1 MRITQKDIAKN
12 LGISLIT
19 VSRAFND
26 SGYVSAELKKRI
38 MDYAKRQS
46 YVPHRGSQILVRN
59 KTRRIAV
66 FTSTFPSFVWD
77 DIEKG
82 VLSAA
87 AYIRPLN
94 YEVHFFRIPDFDTE
108 CYLKTLKREIR
119 NGLDA
124 AAFLCMRMY
133 RMKEI
138 VVLAEKSGIP
148 YVFYNVDDPETNRL
162 CYIGTDYPAG
172 GRLAANFIGKSLGL
186 METGRVLVIGINE
199 DVDHMT
205 DGPDINA
212 KRIRGFLE
220 VLGSQYPFVESRVE
234 YINMKVKTGVG
245 VQIKRLLKDNEGRV
259 DAVYF
264 VPAFT
269 GSFLDGLEAYDY
281 RRTITLLHDVKDQ
294 ALRCLENG
302 LLTAIVFQDPVL
314 QGYTAVRTLE
324 NILESKIRER
334 QRDIEIAHTLIFREN
349 INYLKNHY
357 LLSEPEDEAP
367 SKSRAAPP
375 IQSTGTGSG

>member
-1 MRITQKDIAKN
+1 MRITQKDIAKD

-19 VSRAFND
+19 VSRAFNN
-26 SGYVSAELKKRI
+26 SGYVSPELKKRI
-38 MDYAKRQS
+38 FDYARKRS
-46 YVPHRGSQILVRN
+46 YVPHRASQILVRN
-59 KTRRIAV
+59 KIRIIAV

-77 DIEKG
+77 DIERG
-82 VLSAA
+82 VRSAA
-87 AYIRPLN
+87 RYIGPLN
-94 YEVHFFRIPDFDTE
+94 YEVRFFRIPDFNTE
-108 CYLKTLKREIR
+108 YYLKTLKREIR

-138 VVLAEKSGIP
+138 IELTEKVGIP
-148 YVFYNVDDPETNRL
+148 YIFYNVDDPETNRL
-162 CYIGTDYPAG
+162 CYVGTDYPAG
-172 GRLAANFIGKSLGL
+172 GRLAANFIGKSLSLKG
-186 METGRVLVIGINE
+186 TGKVLVIGVNE
-199 DVDHMT
+199 DVDRMT

-220 VLGSQYPFVESRVE
+220 VLNGRYPFIASRVE
-234 YINMKVKTGVG
+234 YINMKAKTGVG
-245 VQIKRLLKDNEGRV
+245 MQIKRLLKDNQGRV
-259 DAVYF
+259 DGVYF
-264 VPAFT
+264 VPAYT
-269 GSFLDGLEAYDY
+269 GGFLQGLETYDY
-281 RRTITLLHDVKDQ
+281 RRAITLLHDVNDH

-324 NILESKIRER
+324 NILESKKRER

-357 LLSEPEDEAP
+357 LLSEPDCP
-367 SKSRAAPP
+367 VR
-375 IQSTGTGSG
+375 

>member
-1 MRITQKDIAKN
+1 MRITQKDIARK
-12 LGISLIT
+12 LGVSLIT
-19 VSRAFND
+19 VSRAFNG
-26 SGYVSAELKKRI
+26 SGYVSPELKKRI
-38 MDYAKRQS
+38 FEYAERQS
-46 YVPHRGSQILVRN
+46 YVPYRASQILVRN

-77 DIEKG
+77 DIERG

-87 AYIRPLN
+87 RYIRSLN
-94 YEVHFFRIPDFDTE
+94 YEVCFFRIPDFDTE
-108 CYLKTLKREIR
+108 QYLKTLKREIR

-138 VVLAEKSGIP
+138 VALAEKAGVP
-148 YVFYNVDDPETNRL
+148 YIFYNVDDPETNRL
-162 CYIGTDYPAG
+162 CYIGADYPAG
-172 GRLAANFIGKSLGL
+172 GRLAAEFIGKSLSLKGA
-186 METGRVLVIGINE
+186 GKVLVIGIDE
-199 DVDHMT
+199 DADRMT
-205 DGPDINA
+205 DGPDVNA

-220 VLGSQYPFVESRVE
+220 VLGSRYPFIASRIE
-234 YINMKVKTGVG
+234 YINMKSGTDAG
-245 VQIKRLLKDNEGRV
+245 VQIRRLLKNNEGKV

-264 VPAFT
+264 VPAYN
-269 GSFLDGLEAYDY
+269 GGFLEGLEAYDY
-281 RRTITLLHDVKDQ
+281 RRAITLLHDVNDQ

-302 LLTAIVFQDPVL
+302 RLTAIVFQDPVL

-357 LLSEPEDEAP
+357 LLSEPGDDAS
-367 SKSRAAPP
+367 SKSRAASFR
-375 IQSTGTGSG
+375 I

>member
-1 MRITQKDIAKN
+1 MHITQKDIARK

-19 VSRAFND
+19 VNRAFNN
-26 SGYVSAELKKRI
+26 SGYVSPELKKRI
-38 MDYAKRQS
+38 FDYAKKES
-46 YVPHRGSQILVRN
+46 YVPHRASQILVRN
-59 KTRRIAV
+59 KTRVIAV
-66 FTSTFPSFVWD
+66 FTSTFPSYVWD
-77 DIEKG
+77 DIKKG

-87 AYIRPLN
+87 EYIRPLN
-94 YEVHFFRIPDFDTE
+94 YEVRYFRVPDFDTE
-108 CYLKTLKREIR
+108 YYLRTLRREIR

-124 AAFLCMRMY
+124 AAFLCQRMY
-133 RMKEI
+133 RMKDI
-138 VVLAEKSGIP
+138 IGLVEKAGIP
-148 YVFYNVDDPETNRL
+148 YVFYNVDDPETKRV

-172 GRLAANFIGKSLGL
+172 GRLAANFIGKSLMLKGA
-186 METGRVLVIGINE
+186 GKVLVIGVNE
-199 DVDHMT
+199 DADRLT

-220 VLGSQYPFVESRVE
+220 VLNEQYPFVASRIE
-234 YINMKVKTGVG
+234 YIDMKSRAGADE
-245 VQIKRLLKDNEGRV
+245 QIKRLLGRNERGV

-264 VPAFT
+264 VPAFNT
-269 GSFLDGLEAYDY
+269 GFLTGLEKYDY
-281 RRTITLLHDVKDQ
+281 SRAITILHDVNEP

-302 LLTAIVFQDPVL
+302 ILTALVFQDPVL

-357 LLSEPEDEAP
+357 LLSDFE
-367 SKSRAAPP
+367 
-375 IQSTGTGSG
+375 G

>member
-1 MRITQKDIAKN
+1 MHITQKDIARN

-19 VSRAFND
+19 VSRAFNN
-26 SGYVSAELKKRI
+26 SGYVSPELKKRI
-38 MDYAKRQS
+38 LDYAKRQS
-46 YVPHRGSQILVRN
+46 YVPHRASQILVRN

-87 AYIRPLN
+87 GYIRLLN
-94 YEVHFFRIPDFDTE
+94 YEVRFFRIPDFDTE
-108 CYLKTLKREIR
+108 CYLKTLRSEIR

-124 AAFLCMRMY
+124 AAFLCGRMY
-133 RMKEI
+133 RTEEI
-138 VVLAEKSGIP
+138 VALAEKAGIP
-148 YVFYNVDDPETNRL
+148 YIFYNVDDPETNRI
-162 CYIGTDYPAG
+162 CYIGTDYSSG
-172 GRLAANFIGKSLGL
+172 GRLVANFIGKSLSLKGA
-186 METGRVLVIGINE
+186 GKVLVIGVNE
-199 DVDHMT
+199 DVDRMT

-220 VLGSQYPFVESRVE
+220 VLNSQYPFAASRVE
-234 YINMKVKTGVG
+234 YIDVKSATGIG
-245 VQIKRLLKDNEGRV
+245 SQIKGLLKDNEGRV

-264 VPAFT
+264 VPAYID
-269 GSFLDGLEAYDY
+269 GFLDGLETYDY
-281 RRTITLLHDVKDQ
+281 RRAITLLHDVNDQ
-294 ALRCLENG
+294 ALGCLEKG
-302 LLTAIVFQDPVL
+302 RLTAMVFQDPVL

-334 QRDIEIAHTLIFREN
+334 QRDIEIVHTLIFREN

-357 LLSEPEDEAP
+357 LLSRFQEE
-367 SKSRAAPP
+367 
-375 IQSTGTGSG
+375 

>member
-1 MRITQKDIAKN
+1 MRITQKDIARN
-12 LGISLIT
+12 LGVSLIT

-26 SGYVSAELKKRI
+26 SGYVSPELKRRI
-38 MDYAKRQS
+38 LDYAKRQS

-59 KTRRIAV
+59 KTRVIAV

-82 VLSAA
+82 VLGAA
-87 AYIRPLN
+87 GYIRSLN

-108 CYLKTLKREIR
+108 RYLKTLKREIR

-138 VVLAEKSGIP
+138 VGLAEKAGIP
-148 YVFYNVDDPETNRL
+148 YVFYNVDDPGTNRL
-162 CYIGTDYPAG
+162 CYIGADYPAG
-172 GRLAANFIGKSLGL
+172 GRLAANFIGKSLSLKGA
-186 METGRVLVIGINE
+186 GRVLVIGINE
-199 DVDHMT
+199 DADRLT

-220 VLGSQYPFVESRVE
+220 VLNGQYPFAASRVE
-234 YINMKVKTGVG
+234 YINMKAKAGADA
-245 VQIKRLLKDNEGRV
+245 QIGRLLRANEGRV

-264 VPAFT
+264 VPAYT
-269 GSFLDGLEAYDY
+269 GGFLDGLEKYDY
-281 RRTITLLHDVKDQ
+281 RRAITLLHDVNDQ

-302 LLTAIVFQDPVL
+302 LLTALVFQDPVL
-314 QGYTAVRTLE
+314 QGYTAVRVLE
-324 NILESKIRER
+324 NIMESKIRER

-349 INYLKNHY
+349 INYLRNHY
-357 LLSEPEDEAP
+357 LLSEPEEEVL
-367 SKSRAAPP
+367 SKSRAA
-375 IQSTGTGSG
+375 SSLT

>member
-1 MRITQKDIAKN
+1 MRITQKDIAKK

-19 VSRAFND
+19 VSRAFNN
-26 SGYVSAELKKRI
+26 SGYVSPELRKRI
-38 MDYAKRQS
+38 FDYAKKQS
-46 YVPHRGSQILVRN
+46 YVPYRASQILVRN

-66 FTSTFPSFVWD
+66 FTSVFPSFVWD
-77 DIEKG
+77 DIERG
-82 VLSAA
+82 VRSAA
-87 AYIRPLN
+87 EYIGPLN

-108 CYLKTLKREIR
+108 YYLKTLKQEIR

-138 VVLAEKSGIP
+138 LTLVEKAGIP
-148 YVFYNVDDPETNRL
+148 YVFFNVDDPETARI

-172 GRLAANFIGKSLGL
+172 GRLAANFIGKSLSLKG
-186 METGRVLVIGINE
+186 TGKVLVIGVNE
-199 DVDHMT
+199 DVDRMT

-220 VLGSQYPFVESRVE
+220 VLNSRYPFAVSRVE
-234 YINMKVKTGVG
+234 YIDVKSATGIG
-245 VQIKRLLKDNEGRV
+245 AQIKGLLKDNEGRV

-264 VPAFT
+264 VPAYID
-269 GSFLDGLEAYDY
+269 GFLDGLETYDY
-281 RRTITLLHDVKDQ
+281 RRAITLLHDVNDRV
-294 ALRCLENG
+294 LGCLENG
-302 LLTAIVFQDPVL
+302 RLTALVFQDPVI

-334 QRDIEIAHTLIFREN
+334 QRDIEIVHTLIFREN

-357 LLSEPEDEAP
+357 LLSRFQEE
-367 SKSRAAPP
+367 
-375 IQSTGTGSG
+375 

>member
-1 MRITQKDIAKN
+1 VRITQKDIAKD

-19 VSRAFND
+19 VSRAFNS
-26 SGYVSAELKKRI
+26 SGYVSLELKKRI
-38 MDYAKRQS
+38 FDYAKKQS
-46 YVPHRGSQILVRN
+46 YVPHRASQILVRN
-59 KTRRIAV
+59 KTRIIAV

-77 DIEKG
+77 DIERG
-82 VLSAA
+82 VRSAA
-87 AYIRPLN
+87 EYIESLN
-94 YEVHFFRIPDFDTE
+94 YEVRFFRIPDFDTE
-108 CYLKTLKREIR
+108 YYLATLKREMR

-138 VVLAEKSGIP
+138 IELTEKAGIP

-162 CYIGTDYPAG
+162 CYIGANYPDG
-172 GRLAANFIGKSLGL
+172 GRLAANFIGESLRLKG
-186 METGRVLVIGINE
+186 TGKVLVIGVNE
-199 DVDHMT
+199 DVDRMT

-220 VLGSQYPFVESRVE
+220 VIDHRYPFVASRVE
-234 YINMKVKTGVG
+234 YINMKTDVG
-245 VQIKRLLKDNEGRV
+245 VDIQIKQLLKSSQGRV

-264 VPAFT
+264 VPAYT
-269 GSFLDGLEAYDY
+269 DGFLEGLETCDY
-281 RRTITLLHDVKDQ
+281 RRTITLLHDVNDH

-302 LLTAIVFQDPVL
+302 LLTAIVFQDPIL

-324 NILESKIRER
+324 TILESKIRER

-357 LLSEPEDEAP
+357 FLSEPEEKAL
-367 SKSRAAPP
+367 SKSRPRL
-375 IQSTGTGSG
+375 